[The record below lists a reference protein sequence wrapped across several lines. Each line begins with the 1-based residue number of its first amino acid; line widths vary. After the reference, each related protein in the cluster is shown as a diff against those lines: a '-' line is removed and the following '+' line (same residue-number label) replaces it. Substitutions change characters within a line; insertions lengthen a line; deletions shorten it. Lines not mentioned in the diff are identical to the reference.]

1 MYSFRY
7 LSPLVILFTS
17 TSLVHGAN
25 NLKQYNN
32 SIELSLLSSN
42 VCSKIRSNCTQDGL
56 VIPLWQPQ
64 DNIST
69 GDRISRAIVYLL
81 ALIYLF
87 IGVAIIS
94 DRFMASIEVITSQ
107 KREIRKKNPDGTVSV
122 TTVAIWNETV
132 SNLTLMALGSS
143 APEILLSIIEVVGK
157 NFHSGDLGPGTIVG
171 SAAFNLFVIIA
182 ICIMSI
188 PTGEIRRIRHQRVFF
203 VTTAWSIFAYIW
215 LWAIVAKIS
224 PGYIEVWEG
233 TLTFLFFPLTVFSAY
248 IVDTKVGQFIRIRIT
263 ERKQVQQLD
272 NHTSTQ
278 IPLTLDHGGNIDD
291 GEQKSM
297 MDGTIR
303 NSATPSVNDL
313 YGTKANSIQKSISGA
328 VFDQLGSTTG
338 GLDETTISDQI
349 EAQRRQEFINIWREL
364 RKQHPNT
371 DTQTLNDMTAVEMMN
386 RVPKSRAYY
395 RIQATKRLG
404 GGGNVKK
411 KLLEQLNESNQI
423 AVPEKQQLIPDTTP
437 HISKI
442 RFEPSHYT
450 VLENAGYVTLHV
462 LRTDGNLRNT
472 VYVDYMT
479 EDGTATHGADYEPA
493 EGTLIFYPMETHKQI
508 QVKIID
514 DEIFEE
520 DEHFSVKLS
529 NLKIKDNQGRL
540 TPGAFDKSVQLVE
553 PSTAIVMIIDDDHS
567 GMFVFDSDEATI
579 IESDRFMDIKVL
591 RTSGA
596 RGRVRL
602 TYTTEDETAVT
613 GRDYVANTGEIT
625 FENNENE
632 KTITIEIIDRDQY
645 HRNETFLIRL
655 GEPLLMNEENEK
667 DNLVMTEEEKLIA
680 ELGKPKLG
688 DKHTLRIRIRESKEF
703 KNAVD
708 KALYKANTAILVGT
722 STWLEQFKQAFSVK
736 DDDDD
741 DGNESGDSDGND
753 GKSATC
759 KDYMLHYVSFFWKFL
774 FAFVPPTSLAG
785 GWVCFV
791 VSIIIIGL
799 LTAVIGDLATQ
810 FGCTIGLTDTM
821 TAIAFVALGTSLPD
835 TFASKVAAEHDKY
848 ADSSIGNVNG
858 SNAVNVFLGIGLPWA
873 MSAWYHFFHDE
884 KFVVEQ
890 GSLAFSVT
898 VFCSFAAVAVIILMI
913 RRLKFFGGGEL
924 GGPFKYRAI
933 SSAIFF
939 SLWIAYL
946 ILSGLENYCHINV

>member
-1 MYSFRY
+1 M
-7 LSPLVILFTS
+7 SPCHYIVSLMTLFFS
-17 TSLVHGAN
+17 ISLAPLLVHGSVTGL
-25 NLKQYNN
+25 NLSKIMDYN
-32 SIELSLLSSN
+32 SSN
-42 VCSKIRSNCTQDGL
+42 TCSKLRTNCGTKDGII
-56 VIPLWQPQ
+56 IPLWNPQ
-64 DNIST
+64 EGIST

-107 KREIRKKNPDGTVSV
+107 KREIRKKNPDGTISV

-157 NFHSGDLGPGTIVG
+157 NFESGDLGPGTIVG

-188 PTGEIRRIRHQRVFF
+188 PSGEVRRIRHQRVFF

-263 ERKQVQQLD
+263 SQKQVLQLD
-272 NHTSTQ
+272 NQASSTLP
-278 IPLTLDHGGNIDD
+278 ITVDD
-291 GEQKSM
+291 LEQKGM
-297 MDGTIR
+297 IDGSNR
-303 NSATPSVNDL
+303 QSAAPSTNDL
-313 YGTKANSIQKSISGA
+313 YRKKTSSIITGSI
-328 VFDQLGSTTG
+328 VEQLAGSTAG
-338 GLDETTISDQI
+338 GLDDNSLSNHI
-349 EAQRRQEFINIWREL
+349 ESQRRQEFIDIWREL
-364 RKQHPNT
+364 RKQYPNH
-371 DTQTLNDMTAVEMMN
+371 DMQTLNEMASLEMMN

-404 GGGNVKK
+404 GGGGNIKK
-411 KLLEQLNESNQI
+411 RLLEKLHE
-423 AVPEKQQLIPDTTP
+423 PDKLDPTEKQQFIADTTS

-462 LRTDGNLRNT
+462 VRVDGNLRNT

-479 EDGTATHGADYEPA
+479 EDGTATHGNDYEPA
-493 EGTLIFYPMETHKQI
+493 EGTLIFYPMETQKQI

-540 TPGAFDKSVQLVE
+540 TPGAFDKTVQIDE

-567 GMFVFDSDEATI
+567 GLFVFDAEEKTAV
-579 IESDRFMDIKVL
+579 ESERFAEIKVL

-596 RGRVRL
+596 RGRVRVP
-602 TYTTEDETAVT
+602 YTTEDETALNE
-613 GRDYVANTGEIT
+613 RDYVPKTDEVI
-625 FENNENE
+625 FENEENE
-632 KTITIEIIDRDQY
+632 KTISIEIIDRDQY

-655 GEPLLMNEENEK
+655 GEPVLIKDDDEK
-667 DNLVMTEEEKLIA
+667 GDDSPLTDHDRLIA
-680 ELGKPKLG
+680 ELGKPRLG
-688 DKHTLRIRIRESKEF
+688 EKNVIRVRIRESKEF

-741 DGNESGDSDGND
+741 NDVVESGDANESND
-753 GKSATC
+753 EPATC
-759 KDYMLHYVSFFWKFL
+759 KDYMLHFISFFWKFL
-774 FAFVPPTSLAG
+774 FAFVPPTSIGG
-785 GWVCFV
+785 GWLCFV
-791 VSIIIIGL
+791 VSILIIGV
-799 LTAVIGDLATQ
+799 LTAVIGDLATH
-810 FGCTIGLTDTM
+810 FGCTVGLTDTM

-848 ADSSIGNVNG
+848 ADSSVGNVNG

-873 MSAWYHFFHDE
+873 ISAWYHYFKQTKFEVE
-884 KFVVEQ
+884 K
-890 GSLAFSVT
+890 GSLSFSVT
-898 VFCSFAAVAVIILMI
+898 LFCSFAAVAVVILLV
-913 RRLKFFGGGEL
+913 RRLKVFGGGEL
-924 GGPFKYRAI
+924 GGPMKYRLI
-933 SSAIFF
+933 SSSIFLL
-939 SLWIAYL
+939 LWIAYL
-946 ILSGLENYCHINV
+946 VLSGLENYCHISL

>member
-371 DTQTLNDMTAVEMMN
+371 DTQTLNDMAAVEMMN

-520 DEHFSVKLS
+520 
-529 NLKIKDNQGRL
+529 
-540 TPGAFDKSVQLVE
+540 
-553 PSTAIVMIIDDDHS
+553 
-567 GMFVFDSDEATI
+567 
-579 IESDRFMDIKVL
+579 ESDRFMDIKVL

>member
-1 MYSFRY
+1 
-7 LSPLVILFTS
+7 
-17 TSLVHGAN
+17 
-25 NLKQYNN
+25 
-32 SIELSLLSSN
+32 
-42 VCSKIRSNCTQDGL
+42 
-56 VIPLWQPQ
+56 
-64 DNIST
+64 
-69 GDRISRAIVYLL
+69 
-81 ALIYLF
+81 
-87 IGVAIIS
+87 
-94 DRFMASIEVITSQ
+94 
-107 KREIRKKNPDGTVSV
+107 
-122 TTVAIWNETV
+122 
-132 SNLTLMALGSS
+132 
-143 APEILLSIIEVVGK
+143 
-157 NFHSGDLGPGTIVG
+157 
-171 SAAFNLFVIIA
+171 
-182 ICIMSI
+182 MSI

-371 DTQTLNDMTAVEMMN
+371 DTQTLNDMAAVEMMN

-553 PSTAIVMIIDDDHS
+553 PSTAI
-567 GMFVFDSDEATI
+567 
-579 IESDRFMDIKVL
+579 
-591 RTSGA
+591 
-596 RGRVRL
+596 
-602 TYTTEDETAVT
+602 
-613 GRDYVANTGEIT
+613 
-625 FENNENE
+625 
-632 KTITIEIIDRDQY
+632 
-645 HRNETFLIRL
+645 
-655 GEPLLMNEENEK
+655 
-667 DNLVMTEEEKLIA
+667 
-680 ELGKPKLG
+680 
-688 DKHTLRIRIRESKEF
+688 
-703 KNAVD
+703 NAVD

>member
-1 MYSFRY
+1 MSPCRY
-7 LSPLVILFTS
+7 LVFLMTLFLSISLVPI
-17 TSLVHGAN
+17 LVHGGVTDLN
-25 NLKQYNN
+25 QSEILNYN
-32 SIELSLLSSN
+32 SSN
-42 VCSKIRSNCTQDGL
+42 TCSKIRTNCSTQDGL
-56 VIPLWQPQ
+56 LIPLWRPQ
-64 DNIST
+64 EGIST
-69 GDRISRAIVYLL
+69 GDRIARAIVYLL

-107 KREIRKKNPDGTVSV
+107 KREIRKKNPDGTISI

-157 NFHSGDLGPGTIVG
+157 NFKSGDLGPGTIVG

-182 ICIMSI
+182 ICIVAI
-188 PTGEIRRIRHQRVFF
+188 PSGEVRRIRHQRVFF

-263 ERKQVQQLD
+263 SQKQVLQVD
-272 NHTSTQ
+272 NQVTSPMPITV
-278 IPLTLDHGGNIDD
+278 DD
-291 GEQKSM
+291 SEQKSM
-297 MDGTIR
+297 IDGSNR
-303 NSATPSVNDL
+303 QSAAPSTNDL
-313 YGTKANSIQKSISGA
+313 YRKKTSSIITGSIME
-328 VFDQLGSTTG
+328 QLAGSTAG
-338 GLDETTISDQI
+338 GLDENTLSDQI
-349 EAQRRQEFINIWREL
+349 ETQQRQEFIEIWREL
-364 RKQHPNT
+364 RKQYPNH
-371 DTQTLNDMTAVEMMN
+371 DMQTLNEMAAVEMMN

-404 GGGNVKK
+404 GGGGNIKK
-411 KLLEQLNESNQI
+411 KLLEKLHEPDKLDPND
-423 AVPEKQQLIPDTTP
+423 KQQLTVDTTS

-462 LRTDGNLRNT
+462 VRVDGNLRNT

-479 EDGTATHGADYEPA
+479 EDGTATHGGDYEPA
-493 EGTLIFYPMETHKQI
+493 EGTLIFYPMETNKQI

-540 TPGAFDKSVQLVE
+540 TPGAFDKTVQLDE
-553 PSTAIVMIIDDDHS
+553 PSTAVVMIIDDDHS
-567 GMFVFDSDEATI
+567 GLFVFDNDEKTVV
-579 IESDRFMDIKVL
+579 ESDRCAEVKVL

-596 RGRVRL
+596 RGRVRVP
-602 TYTTEDETAVT
+602 YTTEDETALNE
-613 GRDYVANTGEIT
+613 RDYVAKTDEII
-625 FENNENE
+625 FENEENE
-632 KTITIEIIDRDQY
+632 KTISIEIIDRDQY
-645 HRNETFLIRL
+645 QRNESFLIRL
-655 GEPLLMNEENEK
+655 GEPTLIKDEEHN
-667 DNLVMTEEEKLIA
+667 DDSPMTDHDKLIA

-688 DKHTLRIRIRESKEF
+688 ERSVIRVRIHESKEF

-736 DDDDD
+736 EEDDDDVV
-741 DGNESGDSDGND
+741 ESGEGND
-753 GKSATC
+753 HEDQPATC
-759 KDYMLHYVSFFWKFL
+759 KDYILHFISFFWKFL

-785 GWVCFV
+785 GWLCFI
-791 VSIIIIGL
+791 VSILIIGM
-799 LTAVIGDLATQ
+799 LTAVIGDLATH
-810 FGCTIGLTDTM
+810 FGCTVGLTDTM

-848 ADSSIGNVNG
+848 ADSSVGNVNG

-873 MSAWYHFFHDE
+873 MSAWYHYFKDTKFEVE
-884 KFVVEQ
+884 K
-890 GSLAFSVT
+890 GSLSFSVT
-898 VFCSFAAVAVIILMI
+898 LFCSFAAVAVIILLVK
-913 RRLKFFGGGEL
+913 RLKVFGGGEL
-924 GGPFKYRAI
+924 GGPLKYRLI
-933 SSAIFF
+933 SSFIFLL
-939 SLWIAYL
+939 LWIVYL
-946 ILSGLENYCHINV
+946 VLSGLENYCHINV

>member
-1 MYSFRY
+1 MYIFSR
-7 LSPLVILFTS
+7 LSPMVILFTS
-17 TSLVHGAN
+17 TSLVHGATI
-25 NLKQYNN
+25 LTQYNAS
-32 SIELSLLSSN
+32 SISSSKT
-42 VCSKIRSNCTQDGL
+42 CSKIRSNCTQDGL
-56 VIPLWQPQ
+56 IIPLWRPQ
-64 DNIST
+64 EDISI

-107 KREIRKKNPDGTVSV
+107 KREIRKKNPDGTISI
-122 TTVAIWNETV
+122 TTVSIWNETV

-157 NFHSGDLGPGTIVG
+157 NFQSGDLGPGTIVG

-188 PTGEIRRIRHQRVFF
+188 PTGEIRRIRHLRVFF

-263 ERKQVQQLD
+263 ARKQVLQLD
-272 NHTSTQ
+272 NHTTSPL
-278 IPLTLDHGGNIDD
+278 PLTIDTTGGMDD
-291 GEQKSM
+291 SEQKSM
-297 MDGTIR
+297 IDGTVK
-303 NSATPSVNDL
+303 NSTTPSTNDL
-313 YGTKANSIQKSISGA
+313 YGIKANSMKKSISGGI
-328 VFDQLGSTTG
+328 FDQLGSTIG
-338 GLDETTISDQI
+338 GLDETTITDHI
-349 EAQRRQEFINIWREL
+349 EAQRRQEFIDIWREL

-371 DTQTLNDMTAVEMMN
+371 DMQTLNDMAAVEMMK

-404 GGGNVKK
+404 GGGGNMKK
-411 KLLEQLNESNQI
+411 KILEKLNEPSQTI
-423 AVPEKQQLIPDTTP
+423 SSEKQQLISDATS

-442 RFEPSHYT
+442 HFEPNHYT

-540 TPGAFDKSVQLVE
+540 TPGAFDRSVQLVE
-553 PSTAIVMIIDDDHS
+553 PSTAVVMIIDDDHS
-567 GMFVFDSDEATI
+567 GMFVFDNDEAVVV
-579 IESDRFMDIKVL
+579 ESDRFIEVKVL

-602 TYTTEDETAVT
+602 PYSTHDETALH
-613 GRDYVANTGEIT
+613 GRDYIENMGEVI

-645 HRNETFLIRL
+645 QRNETFLVRL
-655 GEPLLMNEENEK
+655 DEPTLIK
-667 DNLVMTEEEKLIA
+667 DEDVANDSDMTEEERLIA
-680 ELGKPKLG
+680 DLGKPKLG
-688 DKHTLRIRIRESKEF
+688 EKHTIRIRIRESKEF

-722 STWLEQFKQAFSVK
+722 STWLEQFKQAFSVT

-741 DGNESGDSDGND
+741 VVEAGGSNADDE
-753 GKSATC
+753 KSATC
-759 KDYMLHYVSFFWKFL
+759 KDYMLHYISFFWKFL
-774 FAFVPPTSLAG
+774 FAFVPPTSIAG
-785 GWVCFV
+785 GWVCFC
-791 VSIIIIGL
+791 VSILIIGA
-799 LTAVIGDLATQ
+799 LTAVIGDLAAH

-873 MSAWYHFFHDE
+873 MSAWYHYFKRTKFEVE
-884 KFVVEQ
+884 K

-898 VFCSFAAVAVIILMI
+898 VFCSFAGVAIVILLI
-913 RRLKFFGGGEL
+913 RRLKIFGGGEL
-924 GGPFKYRAI
+924 GGPLKYRLI
-933 SSAIFF
+933 SSSIFLL
-939 SLWIAYL
+939 LWIFYL